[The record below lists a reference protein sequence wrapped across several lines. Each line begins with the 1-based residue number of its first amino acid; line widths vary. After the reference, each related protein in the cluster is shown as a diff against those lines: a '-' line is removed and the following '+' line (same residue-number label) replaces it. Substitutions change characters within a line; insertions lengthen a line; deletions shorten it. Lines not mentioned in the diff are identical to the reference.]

1 MRETARR
8 NWGHTGF
15 AAHQTA
21 VTSLADAEARLTG
34 ANADTSEEDLIAA
47 LASAANP
54 NCQPSLAQGIIS
66 PVALAGAKALVG
78 FAERLHANE
87 KAHRRDRPGRLPAL
101 HQPVERRPQGGAGC
115 HLGGRDASHANTM
128 RAGAPELGAQR
139 PGTGPQAI
147 FRG

>member
-78 FAERLHANE
+78 FADADGLTDAYVSQFTAPEHTPETAT
-87 KAHRRDRPGRLPAL
+87 PAE
-101 HQPVERRPQGGAGC
+101 PVEP
-115 HLGGRDASHANTM
+115 DSTTE
-128 RAGAPELGAQR
+128 P
-139 PGTGPQAI
+139 
-147 FRG
+147 